1 MVECIAYSKTY
12 ENKTL
17 YIISMYQY
25 LCTGIYLQ

>member
-12 ENKTL
+12 ENKH